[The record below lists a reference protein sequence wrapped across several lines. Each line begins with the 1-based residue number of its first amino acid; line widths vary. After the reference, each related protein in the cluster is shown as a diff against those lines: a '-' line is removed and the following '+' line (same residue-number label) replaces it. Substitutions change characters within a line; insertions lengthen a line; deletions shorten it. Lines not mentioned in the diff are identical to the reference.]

1 LTVNKFFITGVFY
14 FLAWKSAGQERIL
27 QGKITNEADVE
38 GIHILNKSSHYNS
51 VTDALGNFSITVR
64 EQDTLLI
71 SSVNFV
77 PQTII
82 VTKEH
87 YENRILVIFL
97 NPLVNELKE
106 VVFGPN
112 LSGNLETDIKNIKTE
127 KPLNFNDVGIPGFK
141 GKGEEKIVPI
151 VPYLGLA
158 TAVDLEAMYKHL
170 SGYYRKLKLKRKW
183 DHENVTVQHIIAF
196 YTASFFEEAYTIPRG
211 KLEDFL
217 LFCIET
223 SNLQSD
229 FENEQYALVLE
240 TFQIRSA
247 IYNARSFE
255 KKE

>member
-1 LTVNKFFITGVFY
+1 MTANNLLLLG
-14 FLAWKSAGQERIL
+14 FLFLFAFPATGQERML
-27 QGKITNEADVE
+27 HGKITNETDVE
-38 GIHILNKSSHYNS
+38 GIHILNRSSRYNS

-64 EQDTLLI
+64 EQDSLFI

-77 PQTII
+77 PKTII
-82 VTKEH
+82 VTKEL
-87 YENRILVIFL
+87 YEKGVLVVFL
-97 NPLVNELKE
+97 DPLVNELKE

-112 LSGNLETDIKNIKTE
+112 LSGNLQTDIKNIKTE
-127 KPLNFNDVGIPGFK
+127 KPLNFDDVGIPGFK

-158 TAVDLEAMYKHL
+158 SAVDLEAMYKHI

-183 DHENVTVQHIIAF
+183 DRENVTVHNVIAF
-196 YTASFFEEAYTIPRG
+196 YTATFFEEAYNIPEG

-223 SNLQSD
+223 SDLQID

-240 TFQIRSA
+240 TFNNRSA
-247 IYNARSFE
+247 IYNSRSFE